1 MDHNITLKFQSDSKE
16 VKKDI
21 NEIKQLIARTDKS
34 MTLPNYK
41 ELAKTLG
48 QLERSSQKIGMNL
61 GGAAKTLT
69 SAVKDLV
76 QKDFQQLMTKTDQY
90 SQILIRTRQ
99 KIDVLDK
106 QGRIDEANHF
116 RSKEARLM
124 KRMNVNAS
132 AAQDAFDTLG
142 SIGADKA
149 QQPTS
154 GAGRTPLGV
163 PMAPPAGVPRKLTNG
178 QKLGLGV
185 GAAALEVLQAAPSL
199 YSNPYT
205 FSSQVN
211 APQVQR
217 NNAAYRGDFTDY
229 ILEAKYGM
237 MSKAYS
243 EGRTAARIGLAADVG
258 GSVGRGAVTGLQT
271 GMMTGTPQAGLIAGI
286 GTAATGAAI
295 SGIGYGLQG
304 GGSAKQAQA
313 AEDFIAKMKS
323 SSAMPG
329 LYQQVLARGPRDMQ
343 AMRSFGIS
351 ESELNTSFR
360 SASNEFMGQD
370 EFLQTAQG
378 FRGVSGSRGALEAAR
393 VTGEIGNVLGYSKE
407 DIMPTMQALAAIDK
421 RGTTFGGQAALSG
434 NKQLGFR
441 DAAIEKT
448 LSEGTM
454 NTAAQAG
461 GQVNTDFA
469 RNFITQGLTPAFAT
483 SSPEN
488 QMRQMQ
494 GAVEA
499 MNLNQKEANAGGVS
513 QFLQA
518 KVAGKYAGADIGKAM
533 VIQQE
538 LSNNINGVMTGES
551 PVLEKMGYSKQQ
563 IKKMGQDFTGFQDAS
578 LQPILKGKSAE
589 QAGLIRAAASGERPS
604 MIETSTAAETQRGVA
619 RRGQAGNFAKGAT
632 GRRINKYGP
641 GGSVANLD
649 EAMTAAN
656 AQLNNTAKGAAFKGV
671 AQGEQ
676 LEQDQIEKNLPANLV
691 QAGTEFGL
699 NSTAANP
706 KTQDPTKTKAGDIDK
721 SMDKFIK
728 ALDRAADNINGKFG
742 RPAHG

>member
-99 KIDVLDK
+99 KIDTLDK
-106 QGRIDEANHF
+106 QGRIDEANHA
-116 RSKEARLM
+116 RGKEARLM
-124 KRMNVNAS
+124 KRMNVNAT
-132 AAQDAFDTLG
+132 AAQEAFDVLG

-178 QKLGLGV
+178 QKFGLGV

-205 FSSQVN
+205 FNAQVN

-217 NNAAYRGDFTDY
+217 NSSAYRGDFTDY

-243 EGRTAARIGLAADVG
+243 EGKTAARIGLASDVG

-313 AEDFIAKMKS
+313 AEDFIAKMKAS
-323 SSAMPG
+323 TSFASF
-329 LYQQVLARGPRDMQ
+329 YQKALATGPRNLN
-343 AMRSFGIS
+343 AMRGLGIG
-351 ESELNTSFR
+351 EGELGQEFKQ
-360 SASNEFMGQD
+360 ASNEFMGQD
-370 EFLQTAQG
+370 DFLQSTNA
-378 FRGVSGSRGALEAAR
+378 FRNVVGSRAA
-393 VTGEIGNVLGYSKE
+393 TGSAKVSAEIGNALGISQE
-407 DIMPTMQALAAIDK
+407 QLMPTQLALSTIDK
-421 RGTTFGGQAALSG
+421 RGAAGGRAFFSG
-434 NKQLGFR
+434 QKALGFK
-441 DAAIEKT
+441 DPAMEQA
-448 LSEGTM
+448 LAEGATGV
-454 NTAAQAG
+454 ASQAG
-461 GQVNTDFA
+461 GQVNVDTF
-469 RNFITQGLTPAFAT
+469 RNFITQGLTPGFSTAT
-483 SSPEN
+483 PES

-499 MNLNQKEANAGGVS
+499 MNLGQKEANAGGVS

-518 KVAGKYAGADIGKAM
+518 KVAGKFAGADIGKAM

-538 LSNNINGVMTGES
+538 LSNNLAGVQSGES
-551 PVLEKMGYSKQQ
+551 PILEKMGYSKQQ
-563 IKKMGQDFTGFQDAS
+563 IKKMGQEFTGFQDAQ
-578 LQPILKGKSAE
+578 LQAITKGKDAT
-589 QAGLIRAAASGERPS
+589 QAGIIRAAASGERPS
-604 MIETSTAAETQRGVA
+604 IEGATAAETQRGAV
-619 RRGQAGNFAKGAT
+619 RRGQAGKFAKGAT
-632 GRRINKYGP
+632 GKRVNEYGA
-641 GGSVANLD
+641 GGARANLN
-649 EAMTAAN
+649 EAMTTAN
-656 AQLNNTAKGAAFKGV
+656 DALNRTRAGAAVKGGPL
-671 AQGEQ
+671 GEQ
-676 LEQDQIEKNLPANLV
+676 LEQEQIEKTLSGDTM
-691 QAGTEFGL
+691 QAGTELGL
-699 NSTAANP
+699 NATANNP
-706 KTQDPTKTKAGDIDK
+706 KTQNPTRNASKDIDK
-721 SMDKFIK
+721 SMDRFIK
-728 ALDRAADNINGKFG
+728 ALDLAADNINSKFG
-742 RPAHG
+742 RAHG